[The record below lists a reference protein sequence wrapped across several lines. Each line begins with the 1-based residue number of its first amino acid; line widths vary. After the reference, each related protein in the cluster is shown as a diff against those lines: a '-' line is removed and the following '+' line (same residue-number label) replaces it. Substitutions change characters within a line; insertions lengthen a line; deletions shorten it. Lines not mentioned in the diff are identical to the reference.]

1 MNNVFTG
8 VIDLEKK
15 LLAKNEEENLAPP
28 ISSDTIP
35 DKVSENIKTVFI
47 YNTDIVPEVVS
58 EEMPEK
64 SADIVD
70 DSKIEMETESSEI
83 AAR

>member
-47 YNTDIVPEVVS
+47 YNTDIVPE
-58 EEMPEK
+58 EMPEK
-64 SADIVD
+64 SAIIVD
-70 DSKIEMETESSEI
+70 DSKVEMETESSEI

>member
-35 DKVSENIKTVFI
+35 DVVSENIKTVFI
-47 YNTDIVPEVVS
+47 YNTDIVPE
-58 EEMPEK
+58 EMPEK
-64 SADIVD
+64 SAVIVD
-70 DSKIEMETESSEI
+70 DSKVEMETESSEI

>member
-15 LLAKNEEENLAPP
+15 LLAKNKEENVVPP

-35 DKVSENIKTVFI
+35 DMVSENIKTVFI
-47 YNTDIVPEVVS
+47 YNTDIVPEMVS

-70 DSKIEMETESSEI
+70 DSKVEMETESSEI